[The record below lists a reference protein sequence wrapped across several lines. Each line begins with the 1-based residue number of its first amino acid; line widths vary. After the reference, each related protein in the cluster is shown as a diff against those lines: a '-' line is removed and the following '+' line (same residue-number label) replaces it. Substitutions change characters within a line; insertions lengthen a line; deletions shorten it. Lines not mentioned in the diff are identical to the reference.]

1 MVSAE
6 AQKPVCPVCKQSDK
20 VKKLQAVYNEG
31 MSRLT
36 PPTMPGKT
44 VSILRI
50 MVFNMVLVG
59 IFVFLILVLVGSE
72 SFGQVHPYIEVTLV
86 VLALAAIVLALALS
100 YVAFTRVVR
109 GDEEASQHY
118 SAWDSAMANWNR
130 LRYCTRDDVVFD
142 PQTGK
147 VVPEEA
153 LRDMLATEVQSQ
165 KQVAQGSTSLARH

>member
-20 VKKLQAVYNEG
+20 VKKLQTVYNEG
-31 MSRLT
+31 MSRFA
-36 PPTMPGKT
+36 PPPMPGKT

-72 SFGQVHPYIEVTLV
+72 SFGQVHPYIEITLV
-86 VLALAAIVLALALS
+86 VLALAAIVLALILS
-100 YVAFTRVVR
+100 YMAFTKVVR
-109 GDEEASQHY
+109 GDEEATERY
-118 SAWDSAMANWNR
+118 SAWDRAMANWNR
-130 LRYCTRDDVVFD
+130 LYYCTRDDVVFD

-153 LRDMLATEVQSQ
+153 LRDMLSMDVKNQ
-165 KQVAQGSTSLARH
+165 KQIAQGSASVARK

>member
-20 VKKLQAVYNEG
+20 VKKLQTVYNEG
-31 MSRLT
+31 MSRFA

-86 VLALAAIVLALALS
+86 ILALAAIVLALALS
-100 YVAFTRVVR
+100 YMAFTRIVR
-109 GDEEASQHY
+109 GDQEASLRY

>member
-31 MSRLT
+31 MSRFA
-36 PPTMPGKT
+36 PPAMPGKT
-44 VSILRI
+44 VPMLRT

-72 SFGQVHPYIEVTLV
+72 GFGQVIEITLV
-86 VLALAAIVLALALS
+86 VLALAAIVLALVLS
-100 YVAFTRVVR
+100 YMAFTRVVL
-109 GDEEASQHY
+109 GDQEATERY
-118 SAWDSAMANWNR
+118 SAWDRAMGNWNR

-153 LRDMLATEVQSQ
+153 LREMLVIEAENQ
-165 KQVAQGSTSLARH
+165 KQIAQGSAFVAPK

>member
-31 MSRLT
+31 MSRFA
-36 PPTMPGKT
+36 PPPMPGKT

-86 VLALAAIVLALALS
+86 VLALAAIILALALS
-100 YVAFTRVVR
+100 YMAFTRVVR
-109 GDEEASQHY
+109 GDQEASQHY
-118 SAWDSAMANWNR
+118 SEWDRAMANWNR
-130 LRYCTRDDVVFD
+130 LRYCTRDGVVFD

-165 KQVAQGSTSLARH
+165 KQVAQGSTSLAHH